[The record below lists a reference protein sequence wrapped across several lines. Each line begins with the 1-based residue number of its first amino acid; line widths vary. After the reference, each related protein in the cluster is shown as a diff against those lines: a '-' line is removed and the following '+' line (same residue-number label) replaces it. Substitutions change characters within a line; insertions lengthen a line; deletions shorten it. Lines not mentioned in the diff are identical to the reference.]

1 MLEPISIGTYT
12 NPALVFDRLYSELR
26 SLQKEGIPV
35 SIDIDQIGQ
44 FTFMDCLP
52 GQKEQFSEGDSF
64 QTIKTIVA
72 GCLAD
77 LIVEEWETVIIK
89 KIVRDNY
96 YYYNEEEKQLIILK
110 TKEIL
115 NPKGLNIYRQRERKE
130 KVMEKILEYLDLH
143 QDLILEG
150 FVNFRLKDYQKE
162 LESVVNCAVDEFL
175 LEKEYAEFIRLLTY
189 FVEIQ
194 EPRIQKVHIIFKKKG
209 KFALLDE
216 DEQPVRHEALE
227 GLMMDMLVDEINY
240 EDLLISALITLAPQE
255 LLLHIEP
262 GVETTDT
269 IKTIRLVFRNRV
281 KDCPGCGK
289 CGVKE

>member
-1 MLEPISIGTYT
+1 VFEPISIGTYT

-52 GQKEQFSEGDSF
+52 GQKEQFSEGDSI

-77 LIVEEWETVIIK
+77 LIVEEWETLIIK

-96 YYYNEEEKQLIILK
+96 YYYNEDEKQVIILK

-194 EPRIQKVHIIFKKKG
+194 DPRIQKVHIIFKKKG

-216 DEQPVRHEALE
+216 TEQPVRHEALE

-255 LLLHIEP
+255 LHLHIEP

-281 KDCPGCGK
+281 KDCPGCVK
-289 CGVKE
+289 CGEKE

>member
-1 MLEPISIGTYT
+1 MLESISIGTYT
-12 NPALVFDRLYSELR
+12 NPGLVFDRLNSELR

-35 SIDIDQIGQ
+35 NIDIDQIGQ

-52 GQKEQFSEGDSF
+52 GQKEQFSEDDSI
-64 QTIKTIVA
+64 QTVKTIVA
-72 GCLAD
+72 NCLAD

-96 YYYNEEEKQLIILK
+96 YYYNEDEKQLIIQK

-216 DEQPVRHEALE
+216 DEQTVRHEALE
-227 GLMMDMLVDEINY
+227 GLMMDMLGDEINY

-281 KDCPGCGK
+281 KDCPGCVK